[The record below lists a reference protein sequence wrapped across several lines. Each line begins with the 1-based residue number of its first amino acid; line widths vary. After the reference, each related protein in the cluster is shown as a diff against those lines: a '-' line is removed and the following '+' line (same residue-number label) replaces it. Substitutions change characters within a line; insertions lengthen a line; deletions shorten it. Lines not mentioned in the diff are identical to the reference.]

1 MFVVPAS
8 VWARSVLDAMLFEA
22 GSIRGL
28 VGVVEVAPIKGGGE
42 VESELAAWSIVTY
55 SFKESCFW

>member
-1 MFVVPAS
+1 M
-8 VWARSVLDAMLFEA
+8 LDAMLFEA